1 MRVKAYEQMSA
12 YEKAMA
18 ARKEWE
24 RLTERTR
31 RTALAADLELQRR
44 HPREQREPLRSAE
57 PVSEMQR
64 VRARGQAES
73 ARDTQPTLDGT
84 PAPAAAPE
92 PDDSRQQD
100 ARMREALGLTPQT
113 AREPSPRH
121 VERVAENAR
130 RTQEILDWMRT
141 MPEPAEDPDLAPSE
155 AWAAVTERQ
164 RESVLQASD
173 PHVTPAPQVTE
184 PQADAGPEAA
194 G

>member
-1 MRVKAYEQMSA
+1 MSA

-18 ARKEWE
+18 TRKEWE
-24 RLTERTR
+24 RLTEGTR

-64 VRARGQAES
+64 VRARGQAEPVH
-73 ARDTQPTLDGT
+73 DTQPALDGT
-84 PAPAAAPE
+84 PAPTAAPE

-100 ARMREALGLTPQT
+100 ARMREALGLTPQA
-113 AREPSPRH
+113 AREPSPEH
-121 VERVAENAR
+121 AGRVAENAR

-155 AWAAVTERQ
+155 AWATVTERQ

-184 PQADAGPEAA
+184 PQADTGPEAA
-194 G
+194 E